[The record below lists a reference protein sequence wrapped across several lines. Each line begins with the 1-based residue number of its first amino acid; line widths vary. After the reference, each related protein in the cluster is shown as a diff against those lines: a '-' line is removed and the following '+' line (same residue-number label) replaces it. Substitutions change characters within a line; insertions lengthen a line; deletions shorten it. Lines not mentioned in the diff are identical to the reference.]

1 MKISVFGVGYVG
13 LTTAACLANLGH
25 IVLCIDIDR
34 ERIRS
39 LEEGKFPFFE
49 PGLPELVAQNK
60 KRGRLLFTADAAEA
74 VDFGEVIFNC
84 VNTP

>member
-13 LTTAACLANLGH
+13 LTTVACLANLGH

-39 LEEGKFPFFE
+39 LEEGKFPFSSR
-49 PGLPELVAQNK
+49 VCRN
-60 KRGRLLFTADAAEA
+60 
-74 VDFGEVIFNC
+74 
-84 VNTP
+84 

>member
-25 IVLCIDIDR
+25 SVLCMDVDK

-39 LEEGKFPFFE
+39 LEEGKFPFSSRVY
-49 PGLPELVAQNK
+49 LN
-60 KRGRLLFTADAAEA
+60 
-74 VDFGEVIFNC
+74 
-84 VNTP
+84 